1 MPTPAT
7 ARSTAQF
14 VDNLTV
20 VNTTTSATLV
30 DTDVAYNPSLPGIS
44 PIGPGGSLPQAYS
57 FTLPQGFAGT
67 GNLVFTVTTDADNQI
82 VEFNP
87 SGTGETNNTATLT
100 ATSTLATYMVNS
112 TADSGAGSLRDAI
125 DYVDD
130 TMAATTAIDFD
141 FGTGQQT
148 IDLMSPLPPITAPLT
163 IDGTTQP
170 GYSSTPLI
178 ELDGAGAGPAR
189 TG

>member
-7 ARSTAQF
+7 RAVDSAF

-20 VNTTTSATLV
+20 VNTTTGATLV

-44 PIGPGGSLPQAYS
+44 PIDPGGSFPQAYS

-67 GNLVFTVTTDADNQI
+67 GNLAFTVTTDADNQI
-82 VEFNP
+82 FEFNA
-87 SGTGETNNTATLT
+87 SGTGETNNTATLS

-112 TADSGAGSLRDAI
+112 IADSGAGSLREAI
-125 DYVDD
+125 DYIN
-130 TMAATTAIDFD
+130 TNGGTTAIVFAM
-141 FGTGQQT
+141 GTGQKT

-170 GYSSTPLI
+170 GYSNTPLI
-178 ELDGAGAGPAR
+178 ELDGAGAGGAR